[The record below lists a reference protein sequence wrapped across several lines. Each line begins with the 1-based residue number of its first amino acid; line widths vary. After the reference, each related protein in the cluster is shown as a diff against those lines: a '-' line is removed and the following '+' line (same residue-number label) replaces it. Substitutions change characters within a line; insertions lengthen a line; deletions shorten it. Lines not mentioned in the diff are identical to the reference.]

1 MVPEAAGEADDSQ
14 VISGEENVPSQKI
27 DELLGAGF
35 RSDDVRQGERLQYLV
50 CNSFAAAHIGGCI
63 GC

>member
-1 MVPEAAGEADDSQ
+1 MVPEVAGEADGSQ

-35 RSDDVRQGERLQYLV
+35 
-50 CNSFAAAHIGGCI
+50 
-63 GC
+63 